1 MKSHELVIFAG
12 KIPFK
17 SPIFPSPR
25 RNCPVA
31 GSRPAAQVLALGNLT
46 SNDAKQLSNKLV
58 TARGGQNGEVGG
70 GRIVACTGRFTMFYL
85 AKKWDF
91 GRKI

>member
-31 GSRPAAQVLALGNLT
+31 GSRTAAQVLALGNLT
-46 SNDAKQLSNKLV
+46 NNDAKQLSNKLV
-58 TARGGQNGEVGG
+58 TARG
-70 GRIVACTGRFTMFYL
+70 AA
-85 AKKWDF
+85 AKW
-91 GRKI
+91 